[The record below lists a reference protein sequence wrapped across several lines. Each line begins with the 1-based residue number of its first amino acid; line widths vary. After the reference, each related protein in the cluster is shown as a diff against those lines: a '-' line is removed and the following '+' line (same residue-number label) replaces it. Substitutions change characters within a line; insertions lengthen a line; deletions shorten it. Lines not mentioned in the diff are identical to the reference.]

1 MRLRYQLALSAFA
14 LFALIFNGAGLML
27 IDISAHQRFQDQ
39 LEAMIGQNRAL
50 DGLLTT
56 TVSLLQFYPSVQ
68 SLDEQLKNQLEKMLK
83 ENVLETGVRILD
95 DSGVCLAENQFP
107 EIADDQLTLPQ
118 PDQIWLKTKRFKD
131 REYLISAHQ
140 VALNSRTLIV
150 QTSAEITELR
160 LDQEHQRWLFL
171 IITFVASAVYLG
183 G

>member
-27 IDISAHQRFQDQ
+27 IEISAHQRFQDQ

-83 ENVLETGVRILD
+83 ENGLETGVRILD
-95 DSGVCLAENQFP
+95 EDGVCLAENQFP
-107 EIADDQLTLPQ
+107 
-118 PDQIWLKTKRFKD
+118 
-131 REYLISAHQ
+131 
-140 VALNSRTLIV
+140 
-150 QTSAEITELR
+150 
-160 LDQEHQRWLFL
+160 
-171 IITFVASAVYLG
+171 
-183 G
+183 